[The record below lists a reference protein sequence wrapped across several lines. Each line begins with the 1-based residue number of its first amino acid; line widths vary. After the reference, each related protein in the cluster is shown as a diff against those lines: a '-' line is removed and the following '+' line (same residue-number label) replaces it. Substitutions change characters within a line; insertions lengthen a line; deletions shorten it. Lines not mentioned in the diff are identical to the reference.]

1 MALKK
6 VPDSSGSASIL
17 QRRMSIISK
26 DNMRKQKILIVD
38 DSEMNRSILADM
50 LGKEYEII
58 EAEDGIEAVTIL
70 KKQESEI
77 SLVLLDV
84 VMPRMDGFEV
94 LEVMNKSNW
103 IENIPVIMI
112 SAENGSAQI
121 QKAYDLGVV
130 DFITRPF
137 DALIV
142 HRRVVNT
149 ILLYAKQQKL
159 IELVADQIYESE
171 QQKTMMIDILS
182 HIVEF
187 RNGESGVHILHVR
200 ILTEL
205 FLKHLAEQTEDY
217 HISPEEI
224 SLISTASALHDI
236 GKISIDDKILNK
248 PGKLTPEEFEIMKG
262 HSLAGA
268 EILENL
274 QFYQQEPLVKTAY
287 EICRWHHERYDGRGY
302 PDGLAGDDI
311 PISAQIVAL
320 ADVYDALTSDRVYKK
335 AFSHETAIEMIMDG
349 KCGVF
354 NPLLLECLSDMA
366 DTLKTELS
374 NGLSESVNQREI
386 WNTTQETLYNEEL
399 IVSERSLRL
408 LDYERMKY
416 NFFASMADEIQFEYT
431 PSPPMLTLSG
441 LDAQKLGMDEVVMDP
456 SHNET
461 VMRIL
466 GPDAWKK
473 ICGLLHNT
481 SPAYPIVKYECKLH
495 YNEQDRW
502 YRIITRAIWSES
514 EPPEFS
520 GAIGKAVDIHDSQT
534 KMEELEQRAAHDGL
548 TGLLNQAY
556 AKERIL
562 GRMAENPGGSFAL
575 VICDLDH
582 FKSANDNYGHHFGDC
597 VLKHIASKLRQN
609 TREDDIVAR
618 VGGDEFL
625 VLLEYTDEIEPVIKR
640 IFDSLTGTYEEFPI
654 SISMGVARADV
665 VGFSYDVLFHAADQ
679 ALYAAK
685 RNGRKQYRFYD
696 ASMQDMFSVISSIDS
711 DKNGEI

>member
-1 MALKK
+1 M
-6 VPDSSGSASIL
+6 
-17 QRRMSIISK
+17 RRGMSIISK

-70 KKQESEI
+70 KKHASEI

-94 LEVMNKSNW
+94 LTVMNQSNW

-159 IELVADQIYESE
+159 IEMVADQIYESE
-171 QQKTMMIDILS
+171 QRKNMMIDILS

-187 RNGESGVHILHVR
+187 RNGESGVHIVHVR
-200 ILTEL
+200 TLTEL
-205 FLKHLAEQTEDY
+205 FLKHLAEKTEAYD
-217 HISPEEI
+217 ISAEEI

-248 PGKLTPEEFEIMKG
+248 PGKLTVEEFEIMKG

-268 EILENL
+268 EILDNL
-274 QFYQQEPLVKTAY
+274 EFYQQEPLVKTAY
-287 EICRWHHERYDGRGY
+287 DICRWHHERYDGHGY
-302 PDGLAGDDI
+302 PDGLAGDEI

-335 AFSHETAIEMIMDG
+335 AFSHEMAVKMIIDG
-349 KCGVF
+349 KCGAF
-354 NPLLLECLSDMA
+354 NPLLMECLSDMA
-366 DTLKTELS
+366 DTLETELS
-374 NGLSESVNQREI
+374 NGLSASINQREI
-386 WNTTQETLYNEEL
+386 WNATQKMLYNEEL

-431 PSPPMLTLSG
+431 QSPPMLTLSG
-441 LDAQKLGMDEVVMDP
+441 LDAQKLGLDEVVMDP
-456 SHNET
+456 SHNEDIA
-461 VMRIL
+461 RIL
-466 GPDAWKK
+466 GGDTWAKL
-473 ICGLLHNT
+473 CSLLHST
-481 SPAYPIVKYECKLH
+481 SPAHPLVKYECKLH
-495 YNEQDRW
+495 YNNQDRW
-502 YRIITRAIWSES
+502 HRIITRAIWLEN
-514 EPPEFS
+514 EPPEFT

-534 KMEELEQRAAHDGL
+534 KMEDLERRAAHDEL
-548 TGLLNQAY
+548 TGLLNHAY

-562 GRMAENPGGSFAL
+562 KRMEECPGGQFAL

-582 FKSANDNYGHHFGDC
+582 FKSANDNYGHYFGDC
-597 VLKHIASKLRQN
+597 VLKHIASKLCQN
-609 TREDDIVAR
+609 TRETDIVAR

-625 VLLEYTDEIEPVIKR
+625 FFLEYADEIEPVIKR
-640 IFDSLTGTYEEFPI
+640 IFNSMTGTYEEFPI
-654 SISMGVARADV
+654 SVSMGVAQANA
-665 VGFSYDVLFHAADQ
+665 VGFSYDALFHAADQ
-679 ALYAAK
+679 ALYSAK
-685 RNGRKQYRFYD
+685 RNGRKQYCFYND
-696 ASMQDMFSVISSIDS
+696 SMKDMFSVISSIDS
-711 DKNGEI
+711 NNDEEI

>member
-1 MALKK
+1 
-6 VPDSSGSASIL
+6 
-17 QRRMSIISK
+17 
-26 DNMRKQKILIVD
+26 
-38 DSEMNRSILADM
+38 MNRSILADM

-58 EAEDGIEAVTIL
+58 EAEDGIEAITIL

-94 LEVMNKSNW
+94 LEVMNQGNW

-159 IELVADQIYESE
+159 IKMVADQIYESE
-171 QQKTMMIDILS
+171 QRKNMMIDILS

-205 FLKHLAEQTEDY
+205 LLKHLAEKTEDY
-217 HISPEEI
+217 HISAEEI

-287 EICRWHHERYDGRGY
+287 QICRWHHERYDGRGY
-302 PDGLAGDDI
+302 PDGLSGDEI

-335 AFSHETAIEMIMDG
+335 AFSHKIAVEMIMDG
-349 KCGVF
+349 KCGTF
-354 NPLLLECLSDMA
+354 NPLLLECLSDMS
-366 DTLKTELS
+366 DTLETELS
-374 NGLSESVNQREI
+374 NGLSASVNQREI
-386 WNTTQETLYNEEL
+386 WNTTQEMLYDEDL

-416 NFFASMADEIQFEYT
+416 NFFASMADEIQF
-431 PSPPMLTLSG
+431 
-441 LDAQKLGMDEVVMDP
+441 
-456 SHNET
+456 
-461 VMRIL
+461 
-466 GPDAWKK
+466 
-473 ICGLLHNT
+473 
-481 SPAYPIVKYECKLH
+481 
-495 YNEQDRW
+495 
-502 YRIITRAIWSES
+502 
-514 EPPEFS
+514 
-520 GAIGKAVDIHDSQT
+520 
-534 KMEELEQRAAHDGL
+534 
-548 TGLLNQAY
+548 
-556 AKERIL
+556 
-562 GRMAENPGGSFAL
+562 
-575 VICDLDH
+575 
-582 FKSANDNYGHHFGDC
+582 
-597 VLKHIASKLRQN
+597 
-609 TREDDIVAR
+609 
-618 VGGDEFL
+618 
-625 VLLEYTDEIEPVIKR
+625 
-640 IFDSLTGTYEEFPI
+640 
-654 SISMGVARADV
+654 
-665 VGFSYDVLFHAADQ
+665 
-679 ALYAAK
+679 
-685 RNGRKQYRFYD
+685 
-696 ASMQDMFSVISSIDS
+696 
-711 DKNGEI
+711 

>member
-1 MALKK
+1 
-6 VPDSSGSASIL
+6 
-17 QRRMSIISK
+17 
-26 DNMRKQKILIVD
+26 MRKQKILIVD

-94 LEVMNKSNW
+94 LEVMNQSNW

-159 IELVADQIYESE
+159 IEMVADQIYESE
-171 QQKTMMIDILS
+171 QRKTMMIDILS

-205 FLKHLAEQTEDY
+205 FLKHLAEQTEEY

-354 NPLLLECLSDMA
+354 NPLLLECLSDVA

-374 NGLSESVNQREI
+374 NGLSGSVNQREI
-386 WNTTQETLYNEEL
+386 WNTTQEMLYNEEL

-456 SHNET
+456 SNNED

-466 GPDAWKK
+466 GRDAWKK
-473 ICGLLHNT
+473 ICDLLHNT

-495 YNEQDRW
+495 YNGQERW

-597 VLKHIASKLRQN
+597 VLKHIASKLCQN

-625 VLLEYTDEIEPVIKR
+625 VLLEYTDEIEPVIQR

-654 SISMGVARADV
+654 SISMGVAQADV

-696 ASMQDMFSVISSIDS
+696 ASMQDMFSAISSIDS